1 VNETNGGFPPV
12 LVPPTVLSASSAK
25 SPESNGAYTATW
37 STRYGGGTNSKVHV
51 ESSVTGFETITGAET
66 RKIAS
71 STPGIDIGSIIGTLF
86 PPSTTYA
93 APTVHPEEPVSGW
106 ETGYPSYSDV
116 HTSSAAAHVEKPT
129 TGWEESF
136 VPPVPTSVS
145 PGGHHEIPASQ
156 NNYEPGKPGP
166 NEALPTQQQSP
177 SKPGGVQPPMTT
189 TPTTTITE
197 YPPPPAVTHD
207 GITIQPTAITR
218 KSTITLPDG
227 ALTMTESVEF
237 QVAVGSSTLNIGT
250 PVTVNNVVVGL
261 TTDAAGSTVLHAG
274 DMTTTLPKPVAGA
287 VRTVTED
294 APGRLNIVTGVIDG
308 TTKYI
313 FAGQTLAP
321 GQPVTIGDTPIS
333 IATSDGNTVL
343 YVGDKSTT
351 LAPDGSVKT
360 FAESASDIRTETH
373 GTATNTGPAG
383 ASASV
388 KKAGSS
394 LPKKADAALACL
406 AMSALFM
413 FTA

>member
-1 VNETNGGFPPV
+1 MNETNGGLPSV
-12 LVPPTVLSASSAK
+12 LVLPTVLSASLAK
-25 SPESNGAYTATW
+25 SPESNGANTATW
-37 STRYGGGTNSKVHV
+37 STHYGGGTNSKVHV

-66 RKIAS
+66 RNTAS
-71 STPGIDIGSIIGTLF
+71 PTSGIDIGSIIGTLF

-116 HTSSAAAHVEKPT
+116 RTSSAGAHVEYPT

-136 VPPVPTSVS
+136 VPPVPTSM
-145 PGGHHEIPASQ
+145 GAHHEITASQ
-156 NNYEPGKPGP
+156 NDYEPGKPGP
-166 NEALPTQQQSP
+166 NEALPTQQQPP
-177 SKPGGVQPPMTT
+177 SKPGEYQPPMTT
-189 TPTTTITE
+189 APTKIITE
-197 YPPPPAVTHD
+197 YPPPPAVTHN
-207 GITIQPTAITR
+207 GITIQPTAATR

-227 ALTMTESVEF
+227 VLTMTESVEF

-261 TTDAAGSTVLHAG
+261 STDAAGSTVLHVG
-274 DMTTTLPKPVAGA
+274 DITTTLPKPAAGA

-333 IATSDGNTVL
+333 IATSDGKTVL

-351 LAPDGSVKT
+351 LATDGSVRT
-360 FAESASDIRTETH
+360 LAESASAIRTETQ

-394 LPKKADAALACL
+394 LSKNANAGLACL
-406 AMSALFM
+406 AMGAVFM